1 MTNACRVLSRWRIDR
16 LNYPSRRVARVR
28 RMSIYHAIL
37 SASDDDHRLRRA
49 KKRNKVSR
57 WSRAVPRETED
68 KLAIRPP
75 SAWLHCVSRLILRMQ
90 RETALATGAKHFRD
104 RSKQPTVDAQQPPVN
119 YYIPLPLSAQH
130 CFSSPFVCLS
140 VCLSV
145 TRITQKLRADSH
157 NIWGTMDHRRVH

>member
-1 MTNACRVLSRWRIDR
+1 VTNACRVLSRWRIDR

-90 RETALATGAKHFRD
+90 RETLHSRRVRNTFATAANNRQSTHNNLQSIIIYLCHFRH
-104 RSKQPTVDAQQPPVN
+104 SIVFH
-119 YYIPLPLSAQH
+119 LH
-130 CFSSPFVCLS
+130 LS

-145 TRITQKLRADSH
+145 SRITQKLRADSH
-157 NIWGTMDHRRVH
+157 NIWGTMDH